1 METLSKQH
9 DLSFPEVS
17 NDHLLNHKFTSRT
30 NQIIVDVR
38 TPGEFEEVHIPGSRN
53 IPLTDLKSALPELVE
68 TAKNHELILACRT
81 QNRVKLAYGQL
92 VTHGISNCR
101 ILEGGVTQWIA
112 EGKPVVR
119 GKRGFSL
126 EQQVRLSAGT
136 VIVGGVV
143 LSVLVSSWFLLIPA
157 AAGIGLIH
165 AGWTDSCLMGTMLA
179 TLPFNR
185 KKMPTKEQP
194 VLRNEYYKVGK

>member
-1 METLSKQH
+1 METLSKQQ
-9 DLSFPEVS
+9 DLSFPEVI
-17 NDHLLNHKFTSRT
+17 NDHLLNYKPTTHT

-38 TPGEFEEVHIPGSRN
+38 TPGEFEEVHIPGSMN

-68 TAKNHELILACRT
+68 TAKNHELIIVCRT
-81 QNRVKLAYGQL
+81 QNRVKLAYDQL
-92 VTHGISNCR
+92 VTHGISHCS

-112 EGKPVVR
+112 DGKPVVR

-126 EQQVRLSAGT
+126 EQQVRLIAGMM
-136 VIVGGVV
+136 IVCGVV
-143 LSVLVSSWFLLIPA
+143 LSVFVSSWFLLLPA

-165 AGWTDSCLMGTMLA
+165 AGWTDSCLMGMLL
-179 TLPFNR
+179 TVLPFNR

-194 VLRNEYYKVGK
+194 VLRNKY